1 MDAMDKRLK
10 EQLAGDPLTR
20 GGFNDRLKRRIEE
33 RLDEK
38 PAVRR
43 RFTLRVGGIG
53 AGVLTMLAVIV
64 LVLRLQGAP
73 LDQQHEF
80 AADTAQLPA
89 SAELTAVPEEPAG
102 ASAVLVGLRRDTS
115 DAADPYDS
123 TYRTLLFTTDG
134 RSTEKVA
141 EGSGILMPYRIDFW
155 RLDASETVA
164 SSRFSTV
171 HAYNTS
177 FDDEA
182 PEPILRGSTEGQQ
195 IGDVREKILFAGN
208 RYVAI
213 SRRAGG
219 ADSLW
224 VMDILQ
230 LGQPRYV
237 SLVAANAEPHAIASI
252 GESGLVEAVSSDDAA
267 ARERGL
273 AANWT
278 VARKPGAWVARVADP
293 EPAGSGSSASGQSFS
308 ELPNPL
314 HDSISNDIEP
324 IAAWNE
330 IRSIEPAATDVFSSP
345 VRNSAVV
352 VTDRSLAFYGVQGEE
367 MDSLTLEEPL
377 QSGERVVMV
386 QWATGSYVEAWREKA
401 GALLRG
407 E

>member
-10 EQLAGDPLTR
+10 EQLAGDPLAR
-20 GGFNDRLKRRIEE
+20 GGFNERLRRRIEE

-43 RFTLRVGGIG
+43 RFSLWVGSIG
-53 AGVLTMLAVIV
+53 AGVLATLAVII
-64 LVLRLQGAP
+64 LVIRLQGTP
-73 LDQQHEF
+73 LEETRQI
-80 AADTAQLPA
+80 AADTAKLETGAQF
-89 SAELTAVPEEPAG
+89 SAMTEEPAG
-102 ASAVLVGLRRDTS
+102 ASAVLVGLRRDESGT
-115 DAADPYDS
+115 ADPYDS
-123 TYRTLLFTTDG
+123 SYRTLLFTTDG
-134 RSTEKVA
+134 RSTERVA

-155 RLDASETVA
+155 RVDASKTVA
-164 SSRFSTV
+164 GSRFSTL

-177 FDDEA
+177 FDEEA
-182 PEPILRGSTEGQQ
+182 PEPIVRSNEGQQ

-208 RYVAI
+208 RYLAI

-219 ADSLW
+219 VDSLW

-230 LGQPRYV
+230 LGQPRYG
-237 SLVAANAEPHAIASI
+237 SLVAGNAESHAIARI
-252 GESGLVEAVSSDDAA
+252 GESGLVEAIRSDEPAA
-267 ARERGL
+267 DDGL

-278 VARKPGAWVARVADP
+278 IARKPGEWVAQVANP
-293 EPAGSGSSASGQSFS
+293 EPAEDGSASGRQIFS

-324 IAAWNE
+324 IVAWNE
-330 IRSIEPAATDVFSSP
+330 LRSVEPAAIDVFSSP

-352 VTDRSLAFYGVQGEE
+352 VTDRSLAFYGVRGQEV
-367 MDSLTLEEPL
+367 DALTLEEPL
-377 QSGERVVMV
+377 QPGERVVMV
-386 QWATGSYVEAWREKA
+386 QWATGSYVETWREKA

>member
-10 EQLAGDPLTR
+10 EQLAGDPLAR
-20 GGFNDRLKRRIEE
+20 GGFNERLKRRIEE

-43 RFTLRVGGIG
+43 RFSLRIGSIG
-53 AGVLTMLAVIV
+53 AGVLAMLAVIV
-64 LVLRLQGAP
+64 LVIRLQGTS
-73 LDQQHEF
+73 LEETRQIT
-80 AADTAQLPA
+80 ADTAA
-89 SAELTAVPEEPAG
+89 MDSAGAEIAAVAEEPAG
-102 ASAVLVGLRRDTS
+102 ASAVLVGLRRDDP
-115 DAADPYDS
+115 DASDPYDS
-123 TYRTLLFTTDG
+123 SYRTLLFTTDG
-134 RSTEKVA
+134 RSTERVA

-155 RLDASETVA
+155 RVDASKTVA
-164 SSRFSTV
+164 GSRFSTI

-177 FDDEA
+177 FDNEA
-182 PEPILRGSTEGQQ
+182 PEPILRSSAEGLQA
-195 IGDVREKILFAGN
+195 GDVREKILFAGN

-219 ADSLW
+219 MDSLW

-230 LGQPRYV
+230 LGQPRYG
-237 SLVAANAEPHAIASI
+237 SLVAGNAEPHAVAVI
-252 GESGLVEAVSSDDAA
+252 GENGLVEAVRSDTADAGDM
-267 ARERGL
+267 GL

-278 VARKPGAWVARVADP
+278 VARKPGEWVAEVANP
-293 EPAGSGSSASGQSFS
+293 SPADGSAAEGQSFS

-324 IAAWNE
+324 IVAWNE
-330 IRSIEPAATDVFSSP
+330 IRSVEPAATDVFSSP

-352 VTDRSLAFYGVQGEE
+352 VTDRSLAFYGVQGQE
-367 MDSLTLEEPL
+367 MEALTLEEPL

-401 GALLRG
+401 GALLGG